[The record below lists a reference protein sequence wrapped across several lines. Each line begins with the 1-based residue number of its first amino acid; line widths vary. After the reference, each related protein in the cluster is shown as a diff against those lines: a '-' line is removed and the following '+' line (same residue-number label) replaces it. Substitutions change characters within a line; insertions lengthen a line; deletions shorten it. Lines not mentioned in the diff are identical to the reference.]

1 MRAGEYHEY
10 GLVLMLATGYY
21 IAMNTEVEYQACIP
35 FSAISLGIR
44 CSDKALLGID
54 FLPHDAPAI
63 APTNAYA
70 RHICQILNDYLQ
82 QPSQALDVT
91 LIAQGTS
98 FQKRVWQEIRRI
110 PLGHTITYGELAKRI
125 HSGPRAVANAC
136 GANRIPL
143 IIPCHRVV
151 ASNGI
156 GGFMQGKRT
165 NALHIKR
172 WLLAHEGA
180 L

>member
-1 MRAGEYHEY
+1 
-10 GLVLMLATGYY
+10 
-21 IAMNTEVEYQACIP
+21 MNTAVEYQACIP

-54 FLPHDAPAI
+54 FLAHDAPEI
-63 APTNAYA
+63 APTNDFA
-70 RHICQILNDYLQ
+70 RQVCEILNAYLQ
-82 QPSQALDVT
+82 QPSQPLDVA
-91 LIAQGTS
+91 IVPQGTA
-98 FQKRVWQEIRRI
+98 FQQRVWQEIRRI
-110 PLGHTITYGELAKRI
+110 PLGQTITYGELAKRI
-125 HSGPRAVANAC
+125 NSGPRAVANAC
-136 GANRIPL
+136 GANQTPL
-143 IIPCHRVV
+143 LIPCHRVV
-151 ASNGI
+151 ARNGI

>member
-1 MRAGEYHEY
+1 
-10 GLVLMLATGYY
+10 
-21 IAMNTEVEYQACIP
+21 MNTDTEYQACIP

-54 FLPHDAPAI
+54 FLPHNAPAI
-63 APTNAYA
+63 APTNAFA
-70 RHICQILNDYLQ
+70 KQVCDVLNEFLEN
-82 QPSQALDVT
+82 PSQPLDLAFVP
-91 LIAQGTS
+91 QGTA
-98 FQKRVWQEIRRI
+98 FQQRVWQEIRRI
-110 PLGHTITYGELAKRI
+110 PLGQTITYGELAKRTR
-125 HSGPRAVANAC
+125 SGARAVANAC
-136 GANRIPL
+136 GANKVPL
-143 IIPCHRVV
+143 VIPCHRVV

-156 GGFMQGKRT
+156 GGFMQGTRT

>member
-1 MRAGEYHEY
+1 M
-10 GLVLMLATGYY
+10 T
-21 IAMNTEVEYQACIP
+21 TEVEYQACIP

-63 APTNAYA
+63 APTNAFA
-70 RHICQILNDYLQ
+70 RKVCQVLNDYLQ
-82 QPSQALDVT
+82 QPSQPLDVAV
-91 LIAQGTS
+91 IPQGTA
-98 FQKRVWQEIRRI
+98 FQQRVWQEICRI
-110 PLGHTITYGELAKRI
+110 PLGQTITYGELAKRI

-136 GANRIPL
+136 GANKTPL
-143 IIPCHRVV
+143 IVPCHRVV

>member
-10 GLVLMLATGYY
+10 GLVFMLATGYY

-110 PLGHTITYGELAKRI
+110 PLGHTITYGELAKRASC
-125 HSGPRAVANAC
+125 SGRPPR
-136 GANRIPL
+136 
-143 IIPCHRVV
+143 
-151 ASNGI
+151 S
-156 GGFMQGKRT
+156 
-165 NALHIKR
+165 
-172 WLLAHEGA
+172 
-180 L
+180 